1 MIRLSKLTDYAV
13 VVMTAMMRSDAAMHA
28 AGALA
33 DRTGLP
39 APTVSKLLKLLAKA
53 GLVTSHRGA
62 AGGYSL
68 ATSPDLITVAAIIGA
83 IDGPIALVDCVDG
96 AEGAC
101 GVESLCARKGN
112 WDKVNQAV
120 RQALEGV
127 TLADM
132 ATPSFPPLPPAPPR
146 AKAGAATAGQRIS

>member
-13 VVMTAMMRSDAAMHA
+13 VVMTTMMRSDSAMHTA
-28 AGALA
+28 ASLA

-39 APTVSKLLKLLAKA
+39 APTVSKLLKLLAKE
-53 GLVTSHRGA
+53 GLLASHRGA

-68 ATSPDLITVAAIIGA
+68 ARAPREITVAAVIQA
-83 IDGPIALVDCVDG
+83 IDGPIALTDCVDG

-101 GVESLCARKGN
+101 GVESLCPRRGN

-120 RQALEGV
+120 RRALEGV

-132 ATPSFPPLPPAPPR
+132 AEPSFPPPPR
-146 AKAGAATAGQRIS
+146 AGDARLAG